1 MKKKNQSCFLGINH
15 AICLLNQLLYRKMVR
30 GNGRT
35 LRNLSQH
42 LYFSRRRN
50 QVQRGQVTY
59 LTTHSKVE
67 MELERHWEQSLLAPA
82 VSPPSTSALISPGA
96 KVSLKLDFSHWL
108 DGNNPPEPHIKA
120 ETPDL
125 LKQHLQRRDPESAS
139 LTGLNLAIWSFW
151 EKMQE

>member
-1 MKKKNQSCFLGINH
+1 MGINH
-15 AICLLNQLLYRKMVR
+15 ATCLLNQLLYRKVVL

-35 LRNLSQH
+35 LKDLPQH

-50 QVQRGQVTY
+50 QDQRGQVTY
-59 LTTHSKVE
+59 LTTHSKIE

-96 KVSLKLDFSHWL
+96 KVSLKLGFSHWF
-108 DGNNPPEPHIKA
+108 DGNNLPEPHIKA

-125 LKQHLQRRDPESAS
+125 LRQHLQRKNPESAS
-139 LTGLNLAIWSFW
+139 LTGLNLAIWPFW
-151 EKMQE
+151 EKMH

>member
-1 MKKKNQSCFLGINH
+1 MGTNH
-15 AICLLNQLLYRKMVR
+15 ATCLLNQLLYRKMVS
-30 GNGRT
+30 GKGRT
-35 LRNLSQH
+35 LKSLSQH

-59 LTTHSKVE
+59 LTTHSKIE
-67 MELERHWEQSLLAPA
+67 MELERHWEQSLPAPA
-82 VSPPSTSALISPGA
+82 VSPPSTSARISPGA

-120 ETPDL
+120 ETPGL
-125 LKQHLQRRDPESAS
+125 LKQYLQRRDPESAS